1 MISGIFKFII
11 IIYLCYYRQAL
22 IKSKVK
28 VEDIGQIIFVSSTD
42 FATPGLDILLMD
54 ELDIPKNANRIP
66 ILFEGCG
73 VGLRGLAAAKHFC
86 MENPGMFTI

>member
-1 MISGIFKFII
+1 M
-11 IIYLCYYRQAL
+11 IYLCYYRQAL

-54 ELDIPKNANRIP
+54 ELNIPKNANRIP

-86 MENPGMFTI
+86 MENPGIFTI